1 MVVIEKWGPV
11 YRHIITHNNVDHRH
25 KASVLNKMGELNFQT
40 HTLLRRLKVRR
51 KEEEGSERSS
61 SHAVF
66 LVKIIN
72 MDRTKS
78 CLIDLKITL
87 QRL

>member
-1 MVVIEKWGPV
+1 MVIEKWGPV
-11 YRHIITHNNVDHRH
+11 YRHIITNKNVDHRH
-25 KASVLNKMGELNFQT
+25 KASLLNKMGELNFQT
-40 HTLLRRLKVRR
+40 HTLLRRLEEKER
-51 KEEEGSERSS
+51 KEKKRSS

-72 MDRTKS
+72 MDRMKS